1 MQLTECSKGV
11 LGFYMWM
18 QESKYVSV
26 FSDLINA
33 KNKSAN
39 KSVGNVFLMIKIRPG
54 FMGSLVY
61 FLIKFLMAL
70 SAR

>member
-1 MQLTECSKGV
+1 MQLIQCSKGV

-18 QESKYVSV
+18 QKSKYVSI

-33 KNKSAN
+33 ENKSAN

-54 FMGSLVY
+54 FMGSLFY
-61 FLIKFLMAL
+61 SLIKL
-70 SAR
+70 